1 MSGTA
6 SPQNAV
12 PAGQLSALRVPRT
25 VTLVGLMGAG
35 KSAIGRKLAQRL
47 GLPFVDADTEIE
59 QAAGCSIDEI
69 FDRFG
74 EAAFRQGE
82 RRVMDRLLDG
92 PMCVL
97 ATGGGAFMDPDI
109 RAKIKRRTI
118 SVWLYAELD
127 VLLRRVSRRNNR
139 PLLKR
144 GEPREVLERLMAER
158 YPVYAEADIRIDS
171 DDAPSDATADRL
183 ERALAAHIEA
193 NGIGP
198 LSETGQ

>member
-1 MSGTA
+1 LTSVQPTPSANVSGPV
-6 SPQNAV
+6 SPV
-12 PAGQLSALRVPRT
+12 RVPRT

-47 GLPFVDADTEIE
+47 GLPFVDADAEVE

-69 FDRFG
+69 FDRYG

-82 RRVMDRLLDG
+82 RRVMTRLLEG
-92 PMCVL
+92 PICVL
-97 ATGGGAFMDPDI
+97 ATGGGAFMDPEI
-109 RAKIKRRTI
+109 RAKIKERTI
-118 SVWLYAELD
+118 SVWLHAELE

-144 GEPREVLERLMAER
+144 GEPREVLERLIGER

-183 ERALAAHIEA
+183 ERSLAGFLEA
-193 NGIGP
+193 KRSNGA
-198 LSETGQ
+198 SQ